1 MENGPELDD
10 IKIDYR
16 LSVLKSFHAKWLIS
30 FYNYITT
37 KKGQEVI
44 SNCWKRPGIYDSIT
58 LASSKLSALDPF
70 SDICPLM
77 EVAPP
82 METLSLTSLIQQEV
96 DSYRLRVDDVSDDES
111 EWECSDDI
119 TVCDD
124 DDVTGT
130 NGEVSNADDD
140 GALNVFDLF
149 E

>member
-1 MENGPELDD
+1 M
-10 IKIDYR
+10 
-16 LSVLKSFHAKWLIS
+16 
-30 FYNYITT
+30 TT

-58 LASSKLSALDPF
+58 LGSSKLSALDPF

-82 METLSLTSLIQQEV
+82 MEALSLASLIQQEL